1 MFCSSVVIASFIAVT
16 SSCGGARAPEATG
29 VLTDADVLAD
39 AEPVS
44 YDAVD
49 AVTGEKVSMADLRGR
64 PAIIA
69 SWATWCVPCRKEL
82 PALERLHRAQGDDG
96 VRVVIVNLDSGGDDD
111 AVAEFV
117 DRFGLTMTQWR
128 DADDRFTP
136 VFKGLGIPM
145 SALVDRDGVI
155 VERWYG
161 ALDPDDPTVADA
173 LRDVMIT
180 PG

>member
-1 MFCSSVVIASFIAVT
+1 MVALMVVT
-16 SSCGGARAPEATG
+16 SSCTGGRAQGATG
-29 VLTDADVLAD
+29 PSTAADVVKR

-96 VRVVIVNLDSGGDDD
+96 VRVVIVNLDSAGDDD

-117 DRFGLTMTQWR
+117 ERFDLTMTQWR

-136 VFKGLGIPM
+136 TFKGLGIPM

-155 VERWYG
+155 IERWYG
-161 ALDPDDPTVADA
+161 ALDPDEPTVADA
-173 LRDVMIT
+173 LRDVMVA